1 MKSFLSVA
9 AAVLAISPEFSVAQL
24 SSVPKRLRASHPS
37 PKTSEEWGRHHRK
50 IMISSSDPTEND
62 RQPREL
68 MSVTRYLEESMSMSI
83 SYSLSMITEV
93 EDIVDEVDSEE
104 STSEVAP
111 EIPEE
116 SEPTD
121 PKPDEEEPEIADVLP
136 TTPPE
141 TAEEPKDEDDEES
154 ATEGESIADTEEE
167 KGLDGEFVD
176 QELSNSATIVSV
188 TSFALTISCVLWAL
202 VV

>member
-50 IMISSSDPTEND
+50 NVISSTDPTEHD
-62 RQPREL
+62 RRQREL
-68 MSVTRYLEESMSMSI
+68 MSVTRSLEESMSMSI

-141 TAEEPKDEDDEES
+141 TAEEPNDKEDDES
-154 ATEGESIADTEEE
+154 VTEGESIVETEEE
-167 KGLDGEFVD
+167 EELDGEFVD
-176 QELSNSATIVSV
+176 QELSNSATTVFV
-188 TSFALTISCVLWAL
+188 TSFALTISCALWAM
-202 VV
+202 VM